1 MMHVFLGRGST
12 VLAVYVG
19 SLLFGGLL
27 IVASLFGAGHDTDIH
42 VDLHGG
48 DHGGDGHDQGHASAW
63 LTLFG
68 LRFWSFGAAFF
79 GLTGII
85 LNTIGGPLLG
95 IAVPFIA
102 AGVGIAAGLGAS
114 VTFRALSRD
123 TVGQLRGAA
132 AMIGREGRFLL
143 PVTRG
148 QQGKVRVAVPGSG
161 DVDMVAESDDAGVL
175 PVGTVVL
182 IVEFRGNVAVVERAT
197 ATADS
202 P

>member
-1 MMHVFLGRGST
+1 M
-12 VLAVYVG
+12 LAVYVG

-132 AMIGREGRFLL
+132 AMIGREGRLLL

-182 IVEFRGNVAVVERAT
+182 IVEFRGNVAVVERGP